1 MMNVDQLHND
11 CLLCSLSDV
20 QFRKSVSALNER
32 FTRGRNAISG
42 YGDDPALV
50 SAYASFYLPTN
61 MKKLAFVLS
70 QIRELPISLEA
81 PLEVVDF
88 GCGPGTYGFA
98 LYEYLQGLSENG
110 AATVSAQFRFVDP
123 APLMLRQA
131 QKIKEI
137 MYPEMTADFC
147 NGLPGP
153 RTGTQRLVLFGNVIN
168 EMGIDGF
175 DAMFS
180 GLNADLLVCIEPGTR
195 ASFGAMAAV
204 RRRVVAAGYR
214 VLYPCSASSECPLNG
229 GGDDWC
235 HQVQKASLEPAVAR
249 LGQLAALD
257 RTLMPFVGHVYAKS
271 MKSDMAEPEPLSP
284 GAHRGLL
291 FRLKTHSK
299 HAFFWEVCMPTGDG
313 LQLQKVELPKRG
325 LSRPEQKAL
334 ERISAGQRIA
344 FEVEKELGNGAL
356 RIRNV
361 TCTRG

>member
-1 MMNVDQLHND
+1 MNVDQLHDN
-11 CLLCSLSDV
+11 CLLRSLTDA
-20 QFRKSVSALNER
+20 QFRKSISALNER

-50 SAYASFYLPTN
+50 SAYAAFYLPTN

-70 QIRELPISLEA
+70 QIRALPISLEA

-98 LYEYLQGLSENG
+98 LYEYLRSLEENG
-110 AATVSAQFRFVDP
+110 AATVSARFRFVDP

-131 QKIKEI
+131 QKIQEI

-147 NGLPGP
+147 NGLPGT
-153 RTGTQRLVLFGNVIN
+153 RTGTQRLVLLGNVIN

-175 DAMFS
+175 DAMFF
-180 GLNADLLVCIEPGTR
+180 GVNADLLICIEPGTR
-195 ASFGAMAAV
+195 ESFGAMAAV
-204 RRRVVAAGYR
+204 RRRVVDAGYR
-214 VLYPCSASSECPLNG
+214 VLYPCSASSECPLSR

-235 HQVQKASLEPAVAR
+235 HQVQKASLEPTVAR

-257 RTLMPFVGHVYAKS
+257 RTVMPFIGHVYAKS
-271 MKSDMAEPEPLSP
+271 MDTDIAESEPLCAN
-284 GAHRGLL
+284 AHRGVL

-313 LQLQKVELPKRG
+313 LQLKKVELPKRG

-334 ERISAGQRIA
+334 ERVSAGQRIA